1 MRSAQ
6 DIRQSTETEA
16 QFFGPTV
23 LEDEEPLEPETEEI
37 VDRWLAENPGGRER
51 LIPLLHLV
59 QKHLGY
65 LPPAAQRLVADR
77 LGMSPIQVY
86 GVISFYHFFTTTPRG
101 RYQVKVCTGTA
112 CFVRGAGRILDVL
125 SDELGVESG
134 SVTEDRSFNLDQ
146 VRCIG
151 ACGLAPAVMVNEK
164 VHGNLDSPRAR
175 RLAKKLKRQAKKD
188 AEAAS
193 EAGENGQ

>member
-6 DIRQSTETEA
+6 DIRQSNETEA

-65 LPPAAQRLVADR
+65 LPPAAQKLVADR

-193 EAGENGQ
+193 ETGENGQ

>member
-6 DIRQSTETEA
+6 DIRQSNETEA

-65 LPPAAQRLVADR
+65 LPPAAQKLVADR

-151 ACGLAPAVMVNEK
+151 ACGLAPAVMVNDK

-193 EAGENGQ
+193 ETGENGQ